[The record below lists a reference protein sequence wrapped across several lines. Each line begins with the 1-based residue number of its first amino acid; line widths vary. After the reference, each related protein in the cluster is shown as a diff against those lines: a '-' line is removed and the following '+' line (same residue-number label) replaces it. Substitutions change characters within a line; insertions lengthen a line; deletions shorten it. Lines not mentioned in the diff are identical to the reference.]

1 MKNKKILALLL
12 ACTIMASGVP
22 VYAADFSDG
31 TAESVQDAESSL
43 FGMEDSEL
51 TEDTMPAF
59 ADMEENADAA
69 QITDGN
75 SEEEDLTGDKT
86 EDKGTEGLEYEYVPE
101 IDGYRV
107 KKGVNEKEI
116 RIPEKYEGKEVLE
129 IGEGAFAG
137 CDQIERI
144 RILDHHK
151 NFKIKKDAFE
161 NCISLRKVSF
171 FGGIKVESGAFR
183 NCPKLYDFAL
193 INYYEGT
200 EVSIADDA
208 FDADS
213 KVLVSADGG
222 LPWKGSP
229 EPFFNENGE
238 DGWHEKEQGMDYW
251 DYVKNN
257 GPSQYEGTRVA
268 DFDNSVS
275 KVRIRDNV
283 KGIGRKAFYGS
294 DRLEEVRLGKENYF
308 IESKAF
314 AKCKNMSIIMP
325 SGITAISDDAFDG
338 ASGITIYAD
347 KGSYAEK
354 YAKKHNLTCKT
365 IPAPTAVPVP
375 KLKVSYDAK
384 NGNATLNWTP
394 VEYTFQYYIYRYDTA
409 TKKYKCVSKV
419 DQNTTSY
426 KPESSAGRTV
436 KYKVRVR
443 TLAGIYTDQYS
454 KKSNTVT
461 VQGRPGNVSDVS
473 KKKKGKNLTFKWTKA
488 KGAQGYILYR
498 YDENA
503 RKYRKIKTIK
513 NGNVT
518 SYTDKTGKL
527 NKNENYY
534 VRAYCTTKDG
544 TRLYGWYWA

>member
-1 MKNKKILALLL
+1 
-12 ACTIMASGVP
+12 
-22 VYAADFSDG
+22 
-31 TAESVQDAESSL
+31 
-43 FGMEDSEL
+43 
-51 TEDTMPAF
+51 
-59 ADMEENADAA
+59 
-69 QITDGN
+69 
-75 SEEEDLTGDKT
+75 
-86 EDKGTEGLEYEYVPE
+86 
-101 IDGYRV
+101 
-107 KKGVNEKEI
+107 
-116 RIPEKYEGKEVLE
+116 
-129 IGEGAFAG
+129 
-137 CDQIERI
+137 
-144 RILDHHK
+144 
-151 NFKIKKDAFE
+151 
-161 NCISLRKVSF
+161 
-171 FGGIKVESGAFR
+171 
-183 NCPKLYDFAL
+183 
-193 INYYEGT
+193 
-200 EVSIADDA
+200 
-208 FDADS
+208 
-213 KVLVSADGG
+213 
-222 LPWKGSP
+222 
-229 EPFFNENGE
+229 
-238 DGWHEKEQGMDYW
+238 
-251 DYVKNN
+251 
-257 GPSQYEGTRVA
+257 
-268 DFDNSVS
+268 
-275 KVRIRDNV
+275 
-283 KGIGRKAFYGS
+283 
-294 DRLEEVRLGKENYF
+294 
-308 IESKAF
+308 
-314 AKCKNMSIIMP
+314 MP

-426 KPESSAGRTV
+426 KPESPVGRTV